1 MSRGRDC
8 SKLQGESR
16 GRWFYNQDARLR
28 SFLSRYLDSEKE
40 LKPKDVVLRLCFY
53 WSEFVST
60 LDYVMQPERR
70 EFFVTFHTHPTGGM
84 IKITCCDASQMLK
97 DVYSQF
103 EQVVFF
109 SATLKPIEYY
119 LALSGLAE
127 EDVEF
132 FEFHSPFKKENRK
145 LMIIPQIST
154 KFSDRERSYPKI
166 IEVIQRVIG
175 LRPGNYFVFF
185 PSFD

>member
-132 FEFHSPFKKENRK
+132 VEFHSPFKKENRK